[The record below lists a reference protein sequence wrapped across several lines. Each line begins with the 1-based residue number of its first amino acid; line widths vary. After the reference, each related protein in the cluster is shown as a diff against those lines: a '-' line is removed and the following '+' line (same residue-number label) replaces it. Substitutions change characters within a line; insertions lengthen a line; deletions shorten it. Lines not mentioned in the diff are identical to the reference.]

1 MPGVRSSLTI
11 KTVMKTIAIFLTLLA
26 FTFSVFAQPRRTGPR
41 TVRGPA
47 PAPTL
52 KSVAL
57 EDPLGKFASTGEL
70 PKAQVFAAVESSRA
84 ASDMI
89 LANDDNSL
97 PALIGA
103 LQFAGFHIIDQKQKI
118 LFAPRW
124 GSNGMAFYD
133 FEVAGMLR
141 SSQLGIAS
149 SISKF
154 GNSLAADNPE
164 LKRLDL
170 PKQIFDALTAARS
183 AKDHENKFLAHLI
196 FELSKA
202 KPLASTESPIS
213 MMQMLIIERR
223 FLGDLIDA
231 YAEASQSSITPFA
244 RPRSRPFEVRPELQF
259 VNASYSPRVAVPP
272 CEELKDIEKIAGYES
287 KGKKVAKLFGVK
299 PPALTPMSAAKSI
312 FKPIA
317 EQIEKVNTAI
327 SYLNLIMANINLEGK
342 IDIPGPLPYVRTK
355 ANTYDGEGERIL
367 TASFRIKSKNSETI
381 NCAGKALKLIS
392 GLDIQVPEDGPL
404 KEVPVHWEP
413 IYEGSGNDRYTSNF
427 PVIHQAVPDRFKD
440 ISNLKTDANG
450 ESKIKIIGQRQ
461 GRDLTKAAVFEVPK
475 RVRYRVSIATDKM
488 DANKDIP
495 KIFWGGVDIKS
506 GGIVGFLIEFI
517 PEMMGKMALKSY
529 KVEVPIKDWKP
540 CTDDDNWGGTVT
552 YTRDKWTQTLNLHEE
567 ANITIVAKADSEPK
581 TSTPIAFYEVF
592 GYETRDNPPVSVRDE
607 CCEGISS
614 TQRGSKREFEG
625 SFSALFT
632 ISYSGGEND
641 FRLGFI
647 LQTPVMK
654 SRERE
659 YLRVLS
665 TACPYENDDGYDRAN
680 EGSMILQGILN
691 SGHYPTRYLDQSGE
705 HLVGSTS
712 YVDAEG
718 ATVNWEWDLTHCR
731 PPRKP

>member
-1 MPGVRSSLTI
+1 
-11 KTVMKTIAIFLTLLA
+11 MKTIAIVFSIFA
-26 FTFSVFAQPRRTGPR
+26 FAFSAFAQLRRVGPR

-47 PAPTL
+47 PAPTVR
-52 KSVAL
+52 SVAL
-57 EDPLGKFASTGEL
+57 EDPLGKFASSGEL
-70 PKAQVFAAVESSRA
+70 PRAQVFAAVESAGA
-84 ASDMI
+84 AAEMI
-89 LANDDNSL
+89 LANDENSL

-141 SSQLGIAS
+141 TSQFGMAS
-149 SISKF
+149 SIGKI
-154 GNSLAADNPE
+154 GNALAADNTE
-164 LKRLDL
+164 VKRLDL
-170 PKQIFDALTAARS
+170 PKQILDALKAARGS
-183 AKDHENKFLAHLI
+183 KDHENKFLAHLI
-196 FELSKA
+196 FELSRN
-202 KPLASTESPIS
+202 KPLVSTETPIS
-213 MMQMLIIERR
+213 MIQMLIIERR
-223 FLGDLIDA
+223 FLGDLIEA
-231 YAEASQSSITPFA
+231 YAEASQGSITPLGV
-244 RPRSRPFEVRPELQF
+244 PRDRLFRMRSQLRF
-259 VNASYSPRVAVPP
+259 VNASFSPGIGAPP
-272 CEELKDIEKIAGYES
+272 CEDLKDIEKIAGYES
-287 KGKKVAKLFGVK
+287 KGKKVGKLFGMNL
-299 PPALTPMSAAKSI
+299 PSMTPMSAAKSV

-317 EQIEKVNTAI
+317 NQIEKVNTAI

-342 IDIPGPLPYVRTK
+342 IDTPPPLPYVRTK
-355 ANTYDGEGERIL
+355 SNSYDGEGEKIL

-381 NCAGKALKLIS
+381 NCAGKALKLVS

-413 IYEGSGNDRYTSNF
+413 IYEGSGNDRYTTNF
-427 PVIHQAVPDRFKD
+427 PVINQAVPDRFKD

-461 GRDLTKAAVFEVPK
+461 NRDLTKVATFEVPK

-517 PEMMGKMALKSY
+517 PEMMGKMALKAY
-529 KVEVPIKDWKP
+529 KVEIPIRDWKP

-552 YTRDKWTQTLNLHEE
+552 YTRDKWTPRINIHEE
-567 ANITIVAKADSEPK
+567 ANITIVAKAEGEPK
-581 TSTPIAFYEVF
+581 TGKPAAYYEVF
-592 GYETRDNPPVSVRDE
+592 GYRTTDNPPVSADDP
-607 CCEGISS
+607 CCEGTTT
-614 TQRGSKREFEG
+614 TQSGSRLDFEG
-625 SFSALFT
+625 SFSAPFDIT
-632 ISYSGGEND
+632 FRGTENE
-641 FRLGFI
+641 FSLGFSF
-647 LQTPVMK
+647 QTPSMK
-654 SRERE
+654 SKNRD
-659 YLRVLS
+659 YLKVLS
-665 TACPYENDDGYDRAN
+665 TACPYEDDDGYDRTV
-680 EGSMILQGILN
+680 EGSFALGGGLTD
-691 SGHYPTRYLDQSGE
+691 GHYPTRYVDASGE

>member
-1 MPGVRSSLTI
+1 
-11 KTVMKTIAIFLTLLA
+11 MKTIALVLTLLV
-26 FTFSVFAQPRRTGPR
+26 FTSSAFAQPRRVGPR

-47 PAPTL
+47 PAPAL
-52 KSVAL
+52 KSIAL
-57 EDPLGKFASTGEL
+57 EDPLGKFAASGEL
-70 PKAQVFAAVESSRA
+70 PKAQVFAAVESARSA
-84 ASDMI
+84 ADMI

-103 LQFAGFHIIDQKQKI
+103 LQFAGFHIIDERQKI

-141 SSQLGIAS
+141 ASQLGIAS
-149 SISKF
+149 SIAKF
-154 GNSLAADNPE
+154 GNTLAAENAE

-170 PKQIFDALTAARS
+170 PKQLFDALSAGRN

-196 FELSKA
+196 FELSRK
-202 KPLASTESPIS
+202 KPLVSTESPIS
-213 MMQMLIIERR
+213 MLQMLMIERR
-223 FLGDLIDA
+223 FLGDLIEA
-231 YAEASQSSITPFA
+231 YAEASQSSITPRGMPFPA
-244 RPRSRPFEVRPELQF
+244 RREHQF
-259 VNASYSPRVAVPP
+259 VNVSFTRSAPATP

-299 PPALTPMSAAKSI
+299 PPPLTPMSAAKSI

-317 EQIEKVNTAI
+317 DQIEKVNTAI
-327 SYLNLIMANINLEGK
+327 SYMNLIMANINLEGK
-342 IDIPGPLPYVRTK
+342 IDIPAPLPYVRTK
-355 ANTYDGEGERIL
+355 SNTYDGEGERIL

-413 IYEGSGNDRYTSNF
+413 IYEGTGNDRYTTNF

-461 GRDLTKAAVFEVPK
+461 SRDLTKAAVFEVPK

-506 GGIVGFLIEFI
+506 GGIGGFLIEFI

-552 YTRDKWTQTLNLHEE
+552 YTRDKWTQTQNLHEE
-567 ANITIVAKADSEPK
+567 ANITIVAKAEGEPK
-581 TSTPIAFYEVF
+581 TGKPNAYYEVF
-592 GYETRDNPPVSVRDE
+592 GYRTTDNKPVSADDP
-607 CCEGISS
+607 CCEGTTT
-614 TQRGSKREFEG
+614 TQSGSGREFEG
-625 SFSALFT
+625 KFSAPFDV
-632 ISYSGGEND
+632 SYHGTENE
-641 FRLGFI
+641 FRLGFSF
-647 LQTPVMK
+647 QTPEMK
-654 SRERE
+654 ARDRE
-659 YLRVLS
+659 YLKVLS
-665 TACPYENDDGYDRAN
+665 TACPYEDDDGYDKTT
-680 EGSMILQGILN
+680 EGVMALGGMLAD
-691 SGHYPTRYLDQSGE
+691 GHYTTRYVDQSGE
-705 HLVGSTS
+705 HLVGSPS

-718 ATVNWEWDLTHCR
+718 ATVTWEWDLTHCR
-731 PPRKP
+731 PQRKP